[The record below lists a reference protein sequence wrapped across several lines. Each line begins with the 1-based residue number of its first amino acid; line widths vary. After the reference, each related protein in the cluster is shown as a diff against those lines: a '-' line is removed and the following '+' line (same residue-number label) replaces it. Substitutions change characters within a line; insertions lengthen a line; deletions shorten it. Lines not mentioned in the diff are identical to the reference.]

1 MTRTITI
8 AGQKIKLYENPK
20 HRAVQ
25 QVQDIMTSWMLDKV
39 DMNTID
45 QDMELEDAIKQALIN
60 NPKLAS
66 EITPMQ
72 RTLPLDQTIM
82 LATNMSYKELQAL
95 ADDIT
100 EAEYINLYEES
111 RKSIG
116 GTANDFF
123 GVYITGTSG
132 MMGPAEPQPAET
144 TKLKVESIT
153 QEP

>member
-8 AGQKIKLYENPK
+8 AGQKIKLNEHPK

-25 QVQDIMTSWMLDKV
+25 QVQDIMTTWMLDKV

-45 QDMELEDAIKQALIN
+45 QDVELEDAIKQALIKD
-60 NPKLAS
+60 PKLAA
-66 EITPMQ
+66 EITSMQ

-95 ADDIT
+95 ADDII
-100 EAEYINLYEES
+100 ENDYLKLYVES
-111 RKSIG
+111 MKSIG

-123 GVYITGTSG
+123 DVYNTGIIG
-132 MMGPAEPQPAET
+132 RIKKPKEIDPIQ
-144 TKLKVESIT
+144 
-153 QEP
+153 

>member
-8 AGQKIKLYENPK
+8 AGQKIKLNEHPK

-25 QVQDIMTSWMLDKV
+25 QVQDIMTTWMLDKV
-39 DMNTID
+39 DMSTID
-45 QDMELEDAIKQALIN
+45 QDMELEEAIKQALIKD
-60 NPKLAS
+60 PKLAA
-66 EITPMQ
+66 EITSMQ

-100 EAEYINLYEES
+100 EAEYIKLHEES
-111 RKSIG
+111 KKAIG

-123 GVYITGTSG
+123 GVYTTGMSG
-132 MMGPAEPQPAET
+132 TMMTTEDLPAQ
-144 TKLKVESIT
+144 
-153 QEP
+153 

>member
-8 AGQKIKLYENPK
+8 ADQKIKLYEHPK

-25 QVQDIMTSWMLDKV
+25 QVQDIMTTWMLEKV
-39 DMNTID
+39 DMSTID
-45 QDMELEDAIKQALIN
+45 QDMELEDAIKQALMN

-82 LATNMSYKELQAL
+82 LATNMSYKELQAI
-95 ADDIT
+95 ADDMT
-100 EAEYINLYEES
+100 EAEYIKLYEES
-111 RKSIG
+111 KKTIG

-123 GVYITGTSG
+123 GVYSTGIVGT
-132 MMGPAEPQPAET
+132 METMKPQDPET
-144 TKLKVESIT
+144 LPIT

>member
-8 AGQKIKLYENPK
+8 ANREIELQEHPK

-25 QVQDIMTSWMLDKV
+25 QVQDIMTTWMLAKV
-39 DMNTID
+39 DMTTID
-45 QDMELEDAIKQALIN
+45 QNMELEDAIKQALIN

-82 LATNMSYKELQAL
+82 LATNMTYEELQDI

-100 EAEYINLYEES
+100 EAEYIKLYEES
-111 RKSIG
+111 KKAIG

-123 GVYITGTSG
+123 GVYITNTSG
-132 MMGPAEPQPAET
+132 M
-144 TKLKVESIT
+144 KESKEID
-153 QEP
+153 PIP